1 MLKFQMQDQLQQ
13 HSQYEVVCT
22 VFKRLCAHRS
32 TAGVDLAR
40 APETGLDLHGFT
52 PVTEDTRRTG
62 SDSERSED
70 ADVEATESLLVC
82 VQSRA

>member
-13 HSQYEVVCT
+13 QTVCT
-22 VFKRLCAHRS
+22 VLKRLCTHRS
-32 TAGVDLAR
+32 TAGVNLAR

-52 PVTEDTRRTG
+52 PVAEDTRRTG

-70 ADVEATESLLVC
+70 ADVEATDRC
-82 VQSRA
+82 